1 MLDRRIRVWFGV
13 FLFPVLVLLFA
24 SFVLLFSRRVEAQAS
39 PSNKLHDLQE
49 QRLAA
54 LRKLADISVE
64 GFKNGQV
71 SADELRSAT
80 RAEEEAELELCT
92 SAQERVA
99 VLEKAVAQAK
109 LVEDQEARLA
119 ALKLGSETSVLKA
132 TAERLH
138 QEILL
143 EQARSK

>member
-1 MLDRRIRVWFGV
+1 MNNHRVRVCFRV

-24 SFVLLFSRRVEAQAS
+24 SFALLFSRRVEAQAS
-39 PSNKLHDLQE
+39 PSSRLHDLQE
-49 QRLAA
+49 QRLAT
-54 LRKLADISVE
+54 LRKLVDISTE
-64 GFKNGQV
+64 HFKNGQM

-80 RAEEEAELELCT
+80 KAKEEAELELCT

-99 VLEKAVAQAK
+99 VLEKAVAEAK
-109 LVEDQEARLA
+109 LVEDQEAKLA
-119 ALKLGSETSVLKA
+119 ANMLGSETSLLKA

-143 EQARSK
+143 EQAGSK